1 MSILVVFI
9 TKTISNKI
17 DTIKRSLTWEAN
29 IQKLLETY
37 EEWVKEHQKLHH

>member
-17 DTIKRSLTWEAN
+17 DTIKRSLTWEA
-29 IQKLLETY
+29 IIKKLSETY